1 MMTGTGSPDDGHDR
15 PVWERVH
22 EQTQHGGYE
31 RSPAA
36 VWSGRAKG
44 MASKA
49 TMRDDQPVG
58 APRFEAGRAVE
69 QAEGDRPLMS
79 VTSHDVGKNA
89 VVTLYV
95 DRIERVKERSALS
108 LSRADRE
115 AEVIPLSSV
124 SHVKT
129 EKSGI
134 RSNVIVTVADERI
147 TFRVSHRE
155 AKTLRDAIVRG
166 MRS

>member
-1 MMTGTGSPDDGHDR
+1 MAEAGSPDDGHER
-15 PVWERVH
+15 PVWERVP
-22 EQTQHGGYE
+22 EQIQHGSE
-31 RSPAA
+31 RSLTD
-36 VWSGRAKG
+36 WSERAKG

-49 TMRDDQPVG
+49 RQAVG
-58 APRFEAGRAVE
+58 EQHVERQAGRAVE

-79 VTSHDVGKNA
+79 FTSHDVGKNA

-95 DRIERVKERSALS
+95 DRIERIKERSALA
-108 LSRADRE
+108 LSRTDRE
-115 AEVIPLSSV
+115 AEVVPLSSV

-134 RSNVIVTVADERI
+134 RTNVIVTVADERI